1 MIFDIITIFL
11 LIAGI
16 CGIVNRNFNFIG
28 VILSLDIMA
37 IAVFINL
44 VLTGITQNDKEALTL
59 AFFGIIAAALLNAVT
74 TAIVYVYFNKKE
86 TMDIA
91 EETVRDT

>member
-1 MIFDIITIFL
+1 MIFDLITVFL

-16 CGIVNRNFNFIG
+16 CGIVNRRFNLIG
-28 VILSLDIMA
+28 VALSLNIMA

-44 VLTGITQNDKEALTL
+44 VLTGIIQNNKDALTL
-59 AFFGIIAAALLNAVT
+59 AFFGIIAVSLINTVI

-91 EETVRDT
+91 EEAARDT